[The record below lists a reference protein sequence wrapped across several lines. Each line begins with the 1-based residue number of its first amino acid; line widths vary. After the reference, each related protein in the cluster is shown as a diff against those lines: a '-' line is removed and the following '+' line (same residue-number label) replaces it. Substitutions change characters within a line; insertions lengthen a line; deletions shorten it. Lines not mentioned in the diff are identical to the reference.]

1 MREEIRRH
9 YPNTISLMKQ
19 KHNVVYFMLISEY
32 SFTLRLFTFHHKDF
46 ARKAIE
52 YSEQCT
58 ASLKQI
64 FSHDDYV
71 IIIYV
76 NQYNIARLNLFAS
89 ENNDTL
95 YRDR

>member
-9 YPNTISLMKQ
+9 YPK
-19 KHNVVYFMLISEY
+19 Y

-64 FSHDDYV
+64 FSPLSSSHNGMSCPSLEIITVGVEYNTWSYV
-71 IIIYV
+71 WK
-76 NQYNIARLNLFAS
+76 N
-89 ENNDTL
+89 
-95 YRDR
+95 